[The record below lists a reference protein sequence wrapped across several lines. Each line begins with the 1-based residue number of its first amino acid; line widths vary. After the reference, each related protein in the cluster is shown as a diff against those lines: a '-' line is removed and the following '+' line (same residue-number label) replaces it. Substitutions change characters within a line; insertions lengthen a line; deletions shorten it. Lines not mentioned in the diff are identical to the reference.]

1 MTRNS
6 PRAVLA
12 LTGTALFMIVLDN
25 LIVASALP
33 SIERSLNSPISSA
46 EWILDAYIL
55 SFAVLILTGAA
66 LGERFGRR
74 RVFVAGLVIFTAA
87 SAAGALAASVG
98 ELVAARAVQGAGSA
112 ILMPLTLTL
121 LTNAFPAEKRG
132 TALGIWSSIA
142 GLGVAAGPLV
152 GGAITD
158 ALSWHWIFWINVPVG
173 VAAIVLSPRLLE
185 ESYGRREPI
194 DLAGLLLV
202 STGLLGVVYATV
214 RGNAAGWLSASTVSA
229 YVAGTLL
236 LVAFVAYELRKD
248 HPMLPMRLF
257 RSARFSVSNAT
268 GFLLH
273 FAMFGAFLMVIQ
285 FLVEVRGES
294 PVMSGVWTLPWTI
307 MPFAISPI
315 AGRIGQR
322 TNPALPA
329 AVGMGLL
336 GLGTLELATELSPST
351 TPLGLAPA
359 LVAIGVGIGLTL
371 PNLAALAMGSVP
383 AADIGKAS
391 GTLSTIRQLGGA
403 FGVALTVAAFAR
415 AGSHATPL
423 AFSQGFAAATGV
435 AAVLSL
441 AGAGA
446 GLLLPGRRTR
456 RRGAGED
463 GAYEIEKAGTG
474 FLRKP
479 ILGDE
484 A

>member
-33 SIERSLNSPISSA
+33 SIERSLNSPLSSA

-87 SAAGALAASVG
+87 SAAGALAANVG
-98 ELVAARAVQGAGSA
+98 QLVAARAVQGAGSA

-142 GLGVAAGPLV
+142 GLGVAAGPVV
-152 GGAITD
+152 GGLITD
-158 ALSWHWIFWINVPVG
+158 ALSWHWIFWINVPIG
-173 VAAIVLSPRLLE
+173 AAAVLLSPRLLA
-185 ESYGRREPI
+185 ESRGAREPI
-194 DLAGLLLV
+194 DLGGLALV
-202 STGLLGVVYATV
+202 SGGLLGVVYATV
-214 RGNAAGWLSASTVSA
+214 RGNALGWLSASTLGA
-229 YVAGTLL
+229 YAAGTLL
-236 LVAFVAYELRKD
+236 LIAFVLFELRKE

-257 RSARFSVSNAT
+257 RSARFSISNAT

-322 TNPALPA
+322 TNPAIPA
-329 AVGMGLL
+329 AIGMALL
-336 GLGTLELATELSPST
+336 GFGTIELAIELNAST
-351 TPLGLAPA
+351 TPLDMVPA
-359 LVAIGVGIGLTL
+359 MVFIGGGIGLTL
-371 PNLAALAMGSVP
+371 PNIAALAMGSVP
-383 AADIGKAS
+383 ATDIGKAS
-391 GTLSTIRQLGGA
+391 GTLSTARQVGSVV
-403 FGVALTVAAFAR
+403 GVAVAVAVFQA
-415 AGSHATPL
+415 AGPATSHVDIASGISHSFGI
-423 AFSQGFAAATGV
+423 AGV
-435 AAVLSL
+435 AAL
-441 AGAGA
+441 AGALLSLVIVPRVAAAIAAWREPQTVVVEGA
-446 GLLLPGRRTR
+446 DFRS
-456 RRGAGED
+456 
-463 GAYEIEKAGTG
+463 
-474 FLRKP
+474 
-479 ILGDE
+479 
-484 A
+484 

>member
-33 SIERSLNSPISSA
+33 SIERSLNSPLSSA

-74 RVFVAGLVIFTAA
+74 RVFIAGLVIFTAA
-87 SAAGALAASVG
+87 SAAGALAANVG
-98 ELVAARAVQGAGSA
+98 QLVAARAIQGAGSA

-142 GLGVAAGPLV
+142 GLGVAAGPVV
-152 GGAITD
+152 GGLITD
-158 ALSWHWIFWINVPVG
+158 ALSWHWIFWINVPIG
-173 VAAIVLSPRLLE
+173 AAAALLSPRLLA
-185 ESYGRREPI
+185 ESRGARDPI
-194 DLAGLLLV
+194 DLGGLALV
-202 STGLLGVVYATV
+202 SAGLLGVVYATV
-214 RGNAAGWLSASTVSA
+214 RGNALGWLSAETLAA
-229 YVAGTLL
+229 YGAGTLL
-236 LVAFVAYELRKD
+236 LIAFVAFELRKE

-257 RSARFSVSNAT
+257 RNARFSISNAT

-329 AVGMGLL
+329 AIGMALL
-336 GLGTLELATELSPST
+336 GFGTIELAIELSAAT
-351 TPLGLAPA
+351 TPLAMVPA
-359 LVAIGVGIGLTL
+359 MVFIGIGIGLTL
-371 PNLAALAMGSVP
+371 PHIAALAMGSVP
-383 AADIGKAS
+383 PADIGKAS
-391 GTLSTIRQLGGA
+391 GTLSTARQVGSVV
-403 FGVALTVAAFAR
+403 GVAVAVAIFQA
-415 AGSHATPL
+415 AGPASSHVDIANGISHA
-423 AFSQGFAAATGV
+423 FAAAGV
-435 AAVLSL
+435 AAL
-441 AGAGA
+441 AGAA
-446 GLLLPGRRTR
+446 LSLLIVPRVAATLVAR
-456 RRGAGED
+456 RRDALLVES
-463 GAYEIEKAGTG
+463 
-474 FLRKP
+474 
-479 ILGDE
+479 
-484 A
+484 

>member
-33 SIERSLNSPISSA
+33 SIERSLNSPLSSA

-74 RVFVAGLVIFTAA
+74 RVFIAGLVIFTAA
-87 SAAGALAASVG
+87 SAAGALAANVG
-98 ELVAARAVQGAGSA
+98 QLVAARAVQGAGSA

-142 GLGVAAGPLV
+142 GLGVAAGPVV
-152 GGAITD
+152 GGLVTD

-173 VAAIVLSPRLLE
+173 VAAILLSPRLLE
-185 ESYGRREPI
+185 ESRGRREPI
-194 DLAGLLLV
+194 DLTGLALV
-202 STGLLGVVYATV
+202 SAGLLGVVYATV
-214 RGNAAGWLSASTVSA
+214 RGNDAGWLSASTVSA
-229 YVAGTLL
+229 YVLGTLL
-236 LVAFVAYELRKD
+236 LIAFVAFELRKE

-257 RSARFSVSNAT
+257 RSARFSISNAT

-322 TNPALPA
+322 TNAALPA
-329 AVGMGLL
+329 AVGMALL
-336 GLGTLELATELSPST
+336 GLGTLELATRLGAST
-351 TPLGLAPA
+351 TPLAMTPA
-359 LVAIGVGIGLTL
+359 MVAIGVGIGLTL

-391 GTLSTIRQLGGA
+391 GTLSTARQVGSVV
-403 FGVALTVAAFAR
+403 GVAVAVAILQASGPGVSHADTANGISHAFAVASVAAI
-415 AGSHATPL
+415 AGSL
-423 AFSQGFAAATGV
+423 
-435 AAVLSL
+435 LSL
-441 AGAGA
+441 AIVPRVAAAIGAWRRPQAVAVEGA
-446 GLLLPGRRTR
+446 DFRS
-456 RRGAGED
+456 
-463 GAYEIEKAGTG
+463 
-474 FLRKP
+474 
-479 ILGDE
+479 
-484 A
+484 

>member
-33 SIERSLNSPISSA
+33 SIERSLHSPLSSA

-87 SAAGALAASVG
+87 SAAGALAANVG
-98 ELVAARAVQGAGSA
+98 QLVAARAVQGAGSA

-142 GLGVAAGPLV
+142 GLGVAAGPVV
-152 GGAITD
+152 GGLITD
-158 ALSWHWIFWINVPVG
+158 ALSWHWIFWINVPIG
-173 VAAIVLSPRLLE
+173 AAAALLSPRLLD
-185 ESYGRREPI
+185 ESRGAREPI
-194 DLAGLLLV
+194 DLGGLALV
-202 STGLLGVVYATV
+202 SGGLLGVVYATV
-214 RGNAAGWLSASTVSA
+214 RGNALGWLSASTLGA
-229 YVAGTLL
+229 YAAGAL
-236 LVAFVAYELRKD
+236 LVIAFVLFELRKE

-257 RSARFSVSNAT
+257 RSARFSISNAT

-329 AVGMGLL
+329 AIGMALL
-336 GLGTLELATELSPST
+336 GFGTIELALELNASTSP
-351 TPLGLAPA
+351 LDMVPA
-359 LVAIGVGIGLTL
+359 MVFIGSGIGLTL
-371 PNLAALAMGSVP
+371 PNIAALAMGSVP

-391 GTLSTIRQLGGA
+391 GTLSTARQVGSVV
-403 FGVALTVAAFAR
+403 GVAVAVAVFQAAGPATSHVDIANGISHSFAI
-415 AGSHATPL
+415 A
-423 AFSQGFAAATGV
+423 GV
-435 AAVLSL
+435 AAL
-441 AGAGA
+441 AGALLSLVIVPRVAAAIAAWREPQTVVVEGA
-446 GLLLPGRRTR
+446 
-456 RRGAGED
+456 D
-463 GAYEIEKAGTG
+463 
-474 FLRKP
+474 LRS
-479 ILGDE
+479 
-484 A
+484 

>member
-1 MTRNS
+1 MTSPLKQVTRNS

-33 SIERSLNSPISSA
+33 SIERSLHSPLSSA

-74 RVFVAGLVIFTAA
+74 RVFVAGLVIFTGA
-87 SAAGALAASVG
+87 SAAGALAANVG
-98 ELVAARAVQGAGSA
+98 QLVAARAVQGAGSA

-142 GLGVAAGPLV
+142 GLGVAAGPVV
-152 GGAITD
+152 GGLITD

-173 VAAIVLSPRLLE
+173 IAAILLSPRLLE
-185 ESYGRREPI
+185 ESRGAREPI
-194 DLAGLLLV
+194 DLGGLALV
-202 STGLLGVVYATV
+202 SAGLLGVVYATV
-214 RGNAAGWLSASTVSA
+214 RGNAAGWLSASTIAA
-229 YVAGTLL
+229 YVAGTVF
-236 LVAFVAYELRKD
+236 LVAFVLFELRKQ

-257 RSARFSVSNAT
+257 RSARFSISNAT

-294 PVMSGVWTLPWTI
+294 PAMAGVYTLPWTL

-329 AVGMGLL
+329 AIGMALL
-336 GLGTLELATELSPST
+336 GLGTLELSFELEPTT
-351 TPLGLAPA
+351 TPLGAAPA
-359 LVAIGVGIGLTL
+359 LFAIGTGIGLTL
-371 PNLAALAMGSVP
+371 PNIAALAMGSVP
-383 AADIGKAS
+383 ATDIGKAS
-391 GTLSTIRQLGGA
+391 GTLSTARQVGSVV
-403 FGVALTVAAFAR
+403 GVAVAVAIFQA
-415 AGSHATPL
+415 AGPTLSHADTTNGISH
-423 AFSQGFAAATGV
+423 AFAAAGV
-435 AAVLSL
+435 AAL
-441 AGAGA
+441 AGALISLAIVPRVAATLIGWRRDA
-446 GLLLPGRRTR
+446 LLS
-456 RRGAGED
+456 ES
-463 GAYEIEKAGTG
+463 
-474 FLRKP
+474 
-479 ILGDE
+479 
-484 A
+484 